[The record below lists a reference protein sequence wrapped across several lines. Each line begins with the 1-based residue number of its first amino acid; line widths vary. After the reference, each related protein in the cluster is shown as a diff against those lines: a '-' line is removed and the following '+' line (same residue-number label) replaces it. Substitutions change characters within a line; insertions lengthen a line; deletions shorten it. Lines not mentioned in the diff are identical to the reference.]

1 MQILCSDTGHRMSEY
16 FEACMSDVICPYR
29 VQQMLVEVQ
38 INDLVIKV
46 RETHILHDGYTT
58 HQAVQQAARPL
69 LMIVIED
76 ADSAS
81 ATSRSS
87 LPSGLRKQ
95 RGRYNPRIGAS

>member
-16 FEACMSDVICPYR
+16 FEACICMSDVICPYR

-38 INDLVIKV
+38 INDLVIKIC
-46 RETHILHDGYTT
+46 ETHILHDGYTT

-87 LPSGLRKQ
+87 LPSGLR
-95 RGRYNPRIGAS
+95 